1 MGHPS
6 WPVVIGGLASAG
18 ASGYRLAWGGRRA
31 ETNGY
36 GGISYGMLCSGLHT
50 CLRGAVG
57 TRSANLW
64 TSCRTPSSD
73 CICQKGPPSGG
84 RRAET
89 NGYGGISYGM
99 LCSGFTMLRRS
110 GDTIGKLVD
119 VLPDSK

>member
-36 GGISYGMLCSGLHT
+36 GGISYGMLCSG
-50 CLRGAVG
+50 
-57 TRSANLW
+57 
-64 TSCRTPSSD
+64 
-73 CICQKGPPSGG
+73 
-84 RRAET
+84 
-89 NGYGGISYGM
+89 
-99 LCSGFTMLRRS
+99 FTMLRRS